1 MSLSFPQRL
10 QSDQAREVLDRL
22 TRELVPA
29 QTQAVSLAELQ
40 TFDSSALAV
49 MLALQR
55 SAKAMAGQVAWRDV
69 PPRMQALAQLYG
81 VDALLGMGQASS

>member
-29 QTQAVSLAELQ
+29 QTQTVSLAELQ

-55 SAKAMAGQVAWRDV
+55 SG
-69 PPRMQALAQLYG
+69 
-81 VDALLGMGQASS
+81 S